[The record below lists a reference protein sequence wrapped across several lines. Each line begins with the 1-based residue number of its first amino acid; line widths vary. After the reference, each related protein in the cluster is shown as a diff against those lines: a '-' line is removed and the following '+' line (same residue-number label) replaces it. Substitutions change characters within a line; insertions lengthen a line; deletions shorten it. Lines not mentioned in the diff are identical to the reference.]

1 MEAKLVPIGNSR
13 GMRLP
18 KSLII
23 KYKLDSGV
31 VIEEREDGLMI
42 KPKGGLKKL
51 SWEET
56 YKQMAKEKEDWS
68 DWDALSGEEIE

>member
-1 MEAKLVPIGNSR
+1 MQTKLVPIGNSR

-18 KSLII
+18 KSLIN
-23 KYKLDSGV
+23 KYKLDSGM

-51 SWEET
+51 SWEDT
-56 YKQMAKEKEDWS
+56 YKEMAKEKEGWA
-68 DWDALSGEEIE
+68 DWDALSGEEID